1 MIAAACAVIITVLT
15 VTALVLGSFQMLLFA
30 ALLVFILAP
39 EVRRR
44 AAGAVRVRRH
54 LERDRAAFDAE
65 LAALLDP
72 DSDERTM
79 P

>member
-15 VTALVLGSFQMLLFA
+15 IAALAFGALQMLLFA

-44 AAGAVRVRRH
+44 AAGAVRVRRY

-72 DSDERTM
+72 DSAERTM